1 MNKEAILSLDIGTTM
16 AKGVVFNLEGSEL
29 AIVEKRLSLIKP
41 RVGWVEM
48 NPEEIWEKVLGIIHQ
63 LANGIDSD
71 YCIKALSLSTQGGSM
86 VPVKKDGTPSYNL
99 ITWLDRRSQPLVDEW
114 ERQGIDRRIKQISG
128 WSPSAGLP
136 LCSITALGQYQP
148 DIFRKSARFLSLNDF
163 LAYQLTRQYVTNPSM
178 AGEMLLA
185 DIRSGAW
192 NDELCSLAGIQV
204 SQLSTILSSESII
217 GEILP
222 SVCKAAGLPMGTPL
236 FTGGQDHSCEALALG
251 LESAG
256 DFWLACG
263 SAWVL
268 NIVADIADRE
278 TVPLG
283 MCLNFHVL
291 PERWVASQFLGG
303 LGAGFE
309 WWLEQCWQGS
319 IPSQQPSRQAILKS
333 LDLALAKT
341 KPGSSGLFAFPV
353 SGAHHGRSTIQGGFS
368 GLRIDHAAA
377 DMGRAIMEGAAFE
390 LRMALDKIKEKDYSV
405 KQLWMIGGAAHS
417 AHWPQIL
424 ADVINIPILLSQ
436 YRHGPALGAAILAA
450 RGLGF
455 IDDYPNWI
463 SAKGVQVNL
472 ELTSLYDQRFSA
484 YRSIVE
490 GERF

>member
-1 MNKEAILSLDIGTTM
+1 MNKETILSLDIGTTM
-16 AKGVVFNLEGSEL
+16 AKGVVFDLEGSEL

-41 RVGWVEM
+41 RSGWVEM

-63 LANGIDSD
+63 LANVIDPN
-71 YCIKALSLSTQGGSM
+71 CFIKALSLSTQGGSM
-86 VPVKKDGTPSYNL
+86 VSVKKDGTPSYNL

-114 ERQGIDRRIKQISG
+114 ERQGIDRKIKQISG

-136 LCSITALGQYQP
+136 LCSIVALRQYHP
-148 DIFRKSARFLSLNDF
+148 DIFRESARFLSLNDF
-163 LAYQLTRQYVTNPSM
+163 LAYQLTRSYVTNPSM
-178 AGEMLLA
+178 AGEMLLV
-185 DIRSGAW
+185 DIRSGEW
-192 NDELCSLAGIQV
+192 NEELCSLAGIQV
-204 SQLSTILSSESII
+204 SQLSTILSSESVI

-251 LESAG
+251 LRSAG

-268 NIVADIADRE
+268 NVVADIADQE
-278 TVPLG
+278 TFPPE

-319 IPSQQPSRQAILKS
+319 LSSQQSSRQVTLES

-341 KPGSSGLFAFPV
+341 KPGSSDLLAFPV
-353 SGAHHGRSTIQGGFS
+353 SGAQHGRSRVPGGFI
-368 GLRIDHAAA
+368 GLRIDHTAA

-390 LRMALDKIKEKDYSV
+390 LRMALEEIKENDYSV
-405 KQLWMIGGAAHS
+405 KQLWMIGGASHS
-417 AHWPQIL
+417 AYWPQIL
-424 ADVINIPILLSQ
+424 ADVTNIPILISQ

-455 IDDYPNWI
+455 LDDYPNWI
-463 SAKGVQVNL
+463 SAKVVPVNL
-472 ELTSLYDQRFSA
+472 ELTSFYDQRFSA
-484 YRSIVE
+484 YCSIVE
-490 GERF
+490 EERI